1 MHTIFSKIDKKYKIE
16 YWLLLGMNIISTGIL
31 TFNVY
36 LEGILLNS
44 LVYKADRAAFVR
56 SIVLIT
62 TLSLIRLLLS
72 YFMNKI
78 QILRFR
84 EINMKV
90 NDVIMK
96 ELYVK
101 DTLAV
106 TKMNSVQTAD
116 RITEDTTEVL
126 TFLFQTI
133 NQIISIALSSI
144 LIFTYLFMA
153 GSGFLLLIAIL
164 LPAYSLIY
172 LFLRPKIF
180 EVSLKLKEAYNKYF
194 SGFTEWLSRYIEV
207 KGNRREKIE
216 TERWSNTKRTL
227 LGVAKRDFLLNLN
240 MSNSEIVLQ
249 LIFQLVLFINGGLSV
264 ISGKMTIGSF
274 SIIFQY
280 FNQLLGQVDEIFSI
294 LFKFESFKVAW
305 MRINNILT
313 MKNEQDGRKIISK
326 INLIQVHDFN
336 IYLDEKTPLFTQNFS
351 ANFVT
356 PGFYIVRGRNGIGK
370 STLLRTIIGLYT
382 PKKEGK
388 ITINGIDADL
398 INKRKLR
405 ESNISCLFQDI
416 PLPNCSV
423 RDYLGSYSDKS
434 QVYKSEYFAKVFDS
448 PQFRIEKILDR
459 EMSELSTGEIQLVKL
474 YSAVL
479 KTGAQCFLLDE
490 PLANIYPELQ
500 SDLLKLLQEI
510 AQVNLVIIISHDLK
524 LNENTKNIR
533 IE

>member
-1 MHTIFSKIDKKYKIE
+1 
-16 YWLLLGMNIISTGIL
+16 MNIISTGIF

-84 EINMKV
+84 EINMEV

-116 RITEDTTEVL
+116 RITEVL

-227 LGVAKRDFLLNLN
+227 LGVAKRDFLLNL
-240 MSNSEIVLQ
+240 M
-249 LIFQLVLFINGGLSV
+249 
-264 ISGKMTIGSF
+264 KMPGNPRILMRGWIGPS
-274 SIIFQY
+274 
-280 FNQLLGQVDEIFSI
+280 
-294 LFKFESFKVAW
+294 
-305 MRINNILT
+305 
-313 MKNEQDGRKIISK
+313 
-326 INLIQVHDFN
+326 
-336 IYLDEKTPLFTQNFS
+336 
-351 ANFVT
+351 
-356 PGFYIVRGRNGIGK
+356 
-370 STLLRTIIGLYT
+370 
-382 PKKEGK
+382 
-388 ITINGIDADL
+388 
-398 INKRKLR
+398 
-405 ESNISCLFQDI
+405 
-416 PLPNCSV
+416 
-423 RDYLGSYSDKS
+423 
-434 QVYKSEYFAKVFDS
+434 
-448 PQFRIEKILDR
+448 
-459 EMSELSTGEIQLVKL
+459 
-474 YSAVL
+474 
-479 KTGAQCFLLDE
+479 
-490 PLANIYPELQ
+490 
-500 SDLLKLLQEI
+500 
-510 AQVNLVIIISHDLK
+510 
-524 LNENTKNIR
+524 
-533 IE
+533 

>member
-1 MHTIFSKIDKKYKIE
+1 MHTVFSKIDKKYKIE
-16 YWLLLGMNIISTGIL
+16 YWFLLGMNIISTGIL

-84 EINMKV
+84 EINMEV

-101 DTLAV
+101 DTLAI

-172 LFLRPKIF
+172 LFLRSKIF
-180 EVSLKLKEAYNKYF
+180 EVSLKLKEAYNEYF
-194 SGFTEWLSRYIEV
+194 SGFTEWLSRYIEI

-227 LGVAKRDFLLNLN
+227 LGVAKRDFLLNL
-240 MSNSEIVLQ
+240 M
-249 LIFQLVLFINGGLSV
+249 
-264 ISGKMTIGSF
+264 KMPGNPRILMRGWIGPS
-274 SIIFQY
+274 
-280 FNQLLGQVDEIFSI
+280 
-294 LFKFESFKVAW
+294 
-305 MRINNILT
+305 
-313 MKNEQDGRKIISK
+313 
-326 INLIQVHDFN
+326 
-336 IYLDEKTPLFTQNFS
+336 
-351 ANFVT
+351 
-356 PGFYIVRGRNGIGK
+356 
-370 STLLRTIIGLYT
+370 
-382 PKKEGK
+382 
-388 ITINGIDADL
+388 
-398 INKRKLR
+398 
-405 ESNISCLFQDI
+405 
-416 PLPNCSV
+416 
-423 RDYLGSYSDKS
+423 
-434 QVYKSEYFAKVFDS
+434 
-448 PQFRIEKILDR
+448 
-459 EMSELSTGEIQLVKL
+459 
-474 YSAVL
+474 
-479 KTGAQCFLLDE
+479 
-490 PLANIYPELQ
+490 
-500 SDLLKLLQEI
+500 
-510 AQVNLVIIISHDLK
+510 
-524 LNENTKNIR
+524 
-533 IE
+533 

>member
-36 LEGILLNS
+36 LEGILINS

-84 EINMKV
+84 EINMEV

-106 TKMNSVQTAD
+106 TKMNSVQAAD

-133 NQIISIALSSI
+133 NQIISIVLSSI
-144 LIFTYLFMA
+144 LIFTYLFTA

-180 EVSLKLKEAYNKYF
+180 KVSLKLKEAYNEYF
-194 SGFTEWLSRYIEV
+194 SGFTEWLSRYVEI
-207 KGNRREKIE
+207 KGNRREKID
-216 TERWSNTKRTL
+216 TERWGSTKRTF

-249 LIFQLVLFINGGLSV
+249 LIF
-264 ISGKMTIGSF
+264 
-274 SIIFQY
+274 
-280 FNQLLGQVDEIFSI
+280 
-294 LFKFESFKVAW
+294 
-305 MRINNILT
+305 
-313 MKNEQDGRKIISK
+313 
-326 INLIQVHDFN
+326 
-336 IYLDEKTPLFTQNFS
+336 
-351 ANFVT
+351 
-356 PGFYIVRGRNGIGK
+356 
-370 STLLRTIIGLYT
+370 
-382 PKKEGK
+382 
-388 ITINGIDADL
+388 
-398 INKRKLR
+398 
-405 ESNISCLFQDI
+405 
-416 PLPNCSV
+416 
-423 RDYLGSYSDKS
+423 
-434 QVYKSEYFAKVFDS
+434 
-448 PQFRIEKILDR
+448 
-459 EMSELSTGEIQLVKL
+459 
-474 YSAVL
+474 
-479 KTGAQCFLLDE
+479 
-490 PLANIYPELQ
+490 
-500 SDLLKLLQEI
+500 
-510 AQVNLVIIISHDLK
+510 
-524 LNENTKNIR
+524 
-533 IE
+533 

>member
-1 MHTIFSKIDKKYKIE
+1 EINLRNHSSLHKLFYSLELGDTMHTIFSKIDKKYKIE

-84 EINMKV
+84 EINMEV

-116 RITEDTTEVL
+116 KITEDTTEVL

-172 LFLRPKIF
+172 LFLRSKIF
-180 EVSLKLKEAYNKYF
+180 EVSLKLKEAYNEYF
-194 SGFTEWLSRYIEV
+194 SGFTEWLSRYIEI

-227 LGVAKRDFLLNLN
+227 LGVAKRDFLLNL
-240 MSNSEIVLQ
+240 M
-249 LIFQLVLFINGGLSV
+249 
-264 ISGKMTIGSF
+264 KMPGNPRILMRGWIGPS
-274 SIIFQY
+274 
-280 FNQLLGQVDEIFSI
+280 
-294 LFKFESFKVAW
+294 
-305 MRINNILT
+305 
-313 MKNEQDGRKIISK
+313 
-326 INLIQVHDFN
+326 
-336 IYLDEKTPLFTQNFS
+336 
-351 ANFVT
+351 
-356 PGFYIVRGRNGIGK
+356 
-370 STLLRTIIGLYT
+370 
-382 PKKEGK
+382 
-388 ITINGIDADL
+388 
-398 INKRKLR
+398 
-405 ESNISCLFQDI
+405 
-416 PLPNCSV
+416 
-423 RDYLGSYSDKS
+423 
-434 QVYKSEYFAKVFDS
+434 
-448 PQFRIEKILDR
+448 
-459 EMSELSTGEIQLVKL
+459 
-474 YSAVL
+474 
-479 KTGAQCFLLDE
+479 
-490 PLANIYPELQ
+490 
-500 SDLLKLLQEI
+500 
-510 AQVNLVIIISHDLK
+510 
-524 LNENTKNIR
+524 
-533 IE
+533 

>member
-62 TLSLIRLLLS
+62 ALSLIRLLLS

-84 EINMKV
+84 EINMEV

-280 FNQLLGQVDEIFSI
+280 FNQLLGQV
-294 LFKFESFKVAW
+294 
-305 MRINNILT
+305 
-313 MKNEQDGRKIISK
+313 G
-326 INLIQVHDFN
+326 
-336 IYLDEKTPLFTQNFS
+336 
-351 ANFVT
+351 
-356 PGFYIVRGRNGIGK
+356 
-370 STLLRTIIGLYT
+370 
-382 PKKEGK
+382 
-388 ITINGIDADL
+388 
-398 INKRKLR
+398 
-405 ESNISCLFQDI
+405 
-416 PLPNCSV
+416 
-423 RDYLGSYSDKS
+423 
-434 QVYKSEYFAKVFDS
+434 
-448 PQFRIEKILDR
+448 
-459 EMSELSTGEIQLVKL
+459 
-474 YSAVL
+474 
-479 KTGAQCFLLDE
+479 
-490 PLANIYPELQ
+490 
-500 SDLLKLLQEI
+500 
-510 AQVNLVIIISHDLK
+510 
-524 LNENTKNIR
+524 
-533 IE
+533 